1 MRRFFLGKRL
11 LVILALL
18 RSCILRWLRWKII
31 FVLVAIN
38 NGVETNSL
46 FCFCGTQCY
55 ANFIQGLMPNGQ
67 EIAVKKLSLNSRQGV
82 REFTNEVK
90 LLLKIQ
96 HKNLVTLLGCCVEGP
111 EKMLVYEYLPN
122 KSLDYFIFGTTLITE
137 DYINIISYMLWLILN
152 LFLKEMFG

>member
-1 MRRFFLGKRL
+1 
-11 LVILALL
+11 
-18 RSCILRWLRWKII
+18 
-31 FVLVAIN
+31 
-38 NGVETNSL
+38 
-46 FCFCGTQCY
+46 
-55 ANFIQGLMPNGQ
+55 MPNGQ

-137 DYINIISYMLWLILN
+137 DYIKYHLIYAVTDSQFVPQRDVWLN
-152 LFLKEMFG
+152 